1 MSVKLGEYTFEDPLR
16 STDLPSR
23 WALTS
28 VVAVLALGRSGERKD
43 SRVASQGLQGSYR
56 RGHNS
61 KK

>member
-1 MSVKLGEYTFEDPLR
+1 MSVKLGEYTFEGPLR
-16 STDLPSR
+16 STDLPSG

-28 VVAVLALGRSGERKD
+28 VVGERKD